1 MFKISDM
8 IDKDFVVET
17 TKMKLKNAA
26 VELDFGHEYTAA
38 AAMTHEVN
46 LTITPVVY
54 FSSYPFSS
62 DIDIVLQSLTT
73 LETTVRLVSMIDPR
87 S

>member
-1 MFKISDM
+1 M

-17 TKMKLKNAA
+17 TKIKLKNAA
-26 VELDFGHEYTAA
+26 VELDFGHEYTTAA

-62 DIDIVLQSLTT
+62 DIYIYIYIVLQSLTT

>member
-1 MFKISDM
+1 M

-38 AAMTHEVN
+38 AVTHEVN

-62 DIDIVLQSLTT
+62 DIYIVLQSLTT
-73 LETTVRLVSMIDPR
+73 LEKTVRLVSMIDPR

>member
-1 MFKISDM
+1 M

-38 AAMTHEVN
+38 AAAMTHEVN
-46 LTITPVVY
+46 LTITPAVY

-62 DIDIVLQSLTT
+62 DISIYVVLQSLTT

>member
-1 MFKISDM
+1 M

-26 VELDFGHEYTAA
+26 VELDFGHEYRTAA
-38 AAMTHEVN
+38 DMTHEVN
-46 LTITPVVY
+46 LTITPLVY

-62 DIDIVLQSLTT
+62 DIYIYSLTI
-73 LETTVRLVSMIDPR
+73 SQN

>member
-1 MFKISDM
+1 M
-8 IDKDFVVET
+8 IDKDVVVET

-26 VELDFGHEYTAA
+26 VELDFGHEYTTAT

-62 DIDIVLQSLTT
+62 DIYIVLQSLTT

>member
-1 MFKISDM
+1 M

-38 AAMTHEVN
+38 AATAAMTHEVN

-73 LETTVRLVSMIDPR
+73 LKTTVRLVSMIDPR